1 MIEKD
6 IKALD
11 ELVKKMES
19 DDLPLEEALSTFK
32 QGVELVK
39 KCTETLDK
47 AELKVKE
54 ILEEEPGVFDE
65 ADL

>member
-19 DDLPLEEALSTFK
+19 DELPLEEALSTFK

-54 ILEEEPGVFDE
+54 ILEEEPGIFDE
-65 ADL
+65 ADV

>member
-19 DDLPLEEALSTFK
+19 DELPLEEALETFK
-32 QGVELVK
+32 KGIELVK
-39 KCTETLDK
+39 KCSDSLEK
-47 AELKVKE
+47 AELRVKE
-54 ILEEEPGVFDE
+54 ILGDEEDNFDE
-65 ADL
+65 SDL